1 MSDLSLNEAI
11 NNLSSDEVSVRKEAI
26 NSLIGVTDEEV
37 IDPLIDA
44 TTDENAQIRFKAAEI
59 LGNMGEI
66 ARDKLIEK
74 FEASEGKNKRFLTFA
89 LKETKDE
96 KVIPYFASAVEDDD
110 FGVRKTAI
118 RGLGELQAHDEL
130 YTIAKGLE
138 DEDWGVRLA
147 TIYALGDLASDE
159 SIGLIKDARRRKKD
173 KDFKKSCNKA
183 LKKAE
188 KAKKA
193 KKAKAS
199 GETLSKVKPMSTIK
213 EMEKTNVQKAIKE
226 YEQYVVEEQP
236 KDAPYKR
243 LCILYRKNN
252 DLENEIRILNKAIDV
267 LSKKKPGKED
277 WFEKRLAKLN

>member
-1 MSDLSLNEAI
+1 MSDLILKEAI
-11 NNLSSDEVSVRKEAI
+11 DNLSDDDVSVRKEAV
-26 NSLIGVTDEEV
+26 NALIGVTDIEA
-37 IDPLIDA
+37 IDPLIEA
-44 TTDENAQIRFKAAEI
+44 TTDDNAQIRFKAAEI
-59 LGNMGEI
+59 LGNMGEV

-96 KVIPYFASAVEDDD
+96 KVIPYFAGAVEDDD

-118 RGLGELQAHDEL
+118 RALGELQAHDEL

-138 DEDWGVRLA
+138 DEDWGVRLV

-159 SIGLIKDARRRKKD
+159 SIDLIKDARRKEKD

-183 LKKAE
+183 LKKAD
-188 KAKKA
+188 KA

-199 GETLSKVKPMSTIK
+199 GKTLSKVKPMSTIK

-226 YEQYVVEEQP
+226 YEQYVTEEQP

-252 DLENEIRILNKAIDV
+252 DLENEIRILNKAIEV

-277 WFEKRLAKLN
+277 WFEKRLVKLS